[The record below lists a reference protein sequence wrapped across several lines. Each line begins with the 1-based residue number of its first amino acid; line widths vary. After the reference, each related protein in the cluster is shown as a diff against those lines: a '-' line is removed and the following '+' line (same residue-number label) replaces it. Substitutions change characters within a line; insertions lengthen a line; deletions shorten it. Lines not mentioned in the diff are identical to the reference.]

1 MNDGRQTQRT
11 AWGLRCLHCV
21 QSIHSGKSVL
31 VHDRNNEVLSS
42 LPTYQL
48 ATTAWPDLLPGTG
61 LYIRI
66 EWALLVW
73 PDHCGRHI
81 LSHLVGQP
89 STAQVR
95 IAYLLRAYLNVQG
108 QPRPAT
114 DLFPLFKVIVEQ
126 NSVDTV
132 WATLQFANI
141 CLELGK
147 EIMAGS
153 CFGHHHRNLL
163 IHTLLFTTNPGGIPV
178 LLDLPNSPSPDNT
191 PMMDGLGYASTWPK
205 HILQSQIFLSVQNKL
220 ACQKLQT
227 HNSNLLTLVKDT
239 DREQSV
245 SLDSQ
250 VSCVAFST
258 VFNYPSIPLWTP
270 R

>member
-1 MNDGRQTQRT
+1 MGDTYSPILWDCPAQHR
-11 AWGLRCLHCV
+11 L
-21 QSIHSGKSVL
+21 
-31 VHDRNNEVLSS
+31 E
-42 LPTYQL
+42 LPTCSGRIL
-48 ATTAWPDLLPGTG
+48 MFKASPDLPQTS
-61 LYIRI
+61 
-66 EWALLVW
+66 
-73 PDHCGRHI
+73 
-81 LSHLVGQP
+81 SHFSRWLWNRTQ
-89 STAQVR
+89 
-95 IAYLLRAYLNVQG
+95 LRQ
-108 QPRPAT
+108 
-114 DLFPLFKVIVEQ
+114 
-126 NSVDTV
+126 S
-132 WATLQFANI
+132 ANI

-163 IHTLLFTTNPGGIPV
+163 IHRLLFTTNPGGIPV
-178 LLDLPNSPSPDNT
+178 LLGLPNSPSPDNT

-227 HNSNLLTLVKDT
+227 HNSNLLTLVKDR

-250 VSCVAFST
+250 VSCVALSA
-258 VFNYPSIPLWTP
+258 VCNYPSIPLWTP